1 MLASAMMV
9 AMITPTG
16 MDDLLRRL
24 YLLATARRPS
34 GELTGLEA
42 VRSWTVAELL
52 LADER
57 SRAGIW
63 WWQSGEVPDI
73 ARAMNRG
80 GRLATWLTSLGRDG
94 YTRERAVRGLASD
107 PDLSADRLIA
117 VRVSDPVEQV
127 RDQAW
132 SALQLRRNPE
142 QAAVVVPVLVRLS
155 ARVRAASAME
165 RYAGTFY
172 DREAQPL
179 WSVLLGHP
187 DRETRRWAFGAAIGA
202 GAIEPE
208 LAVDLLPGE
217 ADQWVVARLAAMIA
231 AGDPRVGARLLDS
244 RHAAARALV
253 IGSLPDAQ
261 LGEASIE
268 AGLFDRSAKVRAAAR
283 YRASTRGVPAET
295 LYLRAWRERRD
306 VRALIGAA
314 ECGVRFELADLREYL
329 VDAEPRVRSVAAQ
342 SLAGQVLTGDD
353 VRLLFALLDDP
364 FPRPAKRATQTL
376 AKAGHLWP
384 YEQAAALW
392 EAADPVKRGRLW
404 RLLSGRGGWDRV
416 RADLLAASDPDV
428 HVQSLGRSDLDAWL
442 QSAAMRMWRSPSST
456 QIEDIQRALP
466 IAKIERATRE
476 AIEFRADLPVA
487 PRSDM
492 ERGRGTLTSSP

>member
-1 MLASAMMV
+1 MMV
-9 AMITPTG
+9 AVITPRG

-24 YLLATARRPS
+24 YRLAAARRPT
-34 GELTGLEA
+34 GGPAGLEV
-42 VRSWTVAELL
+42 VRSWTDAELL

-63 WWQSGEVPDI
+63 WWGPGKVPDVV
-73 ARAMNRG
+73 RAMSRG
-80 GRLATWLTSLGRDG
+80 GRLASWLASLGRDG
-94 YTRERAVRGLASD
+94 YARERAVRRLSSD
-107 PDLSADRLIA
+107 PDLGADRLIA

-132 SALQLRRNPE
+132 AALQPRCDTER
-142 QAAVVVPVLVRLS
+142 AAVVVPVLVRLS

-165 RYAGTFY
+165 RYADIFLS
-172 DREAQPL
+172 REGQPL
-179 WSVLLGHP
+179 WSVLLGSS
-187 DRETRRWAFGAAIGA
+187 DRGARRWAFDAAIAA
-202 GAIEPE
+202 GGIEPG

-217 ADQWVVARLAAMIA
+217 VDQWVVGRLAAMIA
-231 AGDPRVGARLLDS
+231 AGDPRVGVRLLDS
-244 RHAAARALV
+244 RPAAARALA

-261 LGEASIE
+261 LSEASIE

-329 VDAEPRVRSVAAQ
+329 VDAEPRVRSVGAQ
-342 SLAGQVLTGDD
+342 LLAGQALTDED
-353 VRLLFALLDDP
+353 VGLLFTLLDDP

-376 AKAGHLWP
+376 AKADQLWS

-392 EAADPVKRGRLW
+392 EAADPVKRCRLW

-416 RADLLAASDPDV
+416 RADLLAASDADV
-428 HVQSLGRSDLDAWL
+428 SVQSLGRSDLDAWL
-442 QSAAMRMWRSPSST
+442 QSAAMRMWRPPSAT
-456 QIEDIQRALP
+456 QLEDIQGALP
-466 IAKIERATRE
+466 VAKIERATRE
-476 AIEFRADLPVA
+476 AIEFRAGLPVT
-487 PRSDM
+487 PRSAPDL
-492 ERGRGTLTSSP
+492 GRP